1 MGACMTA
8 AWGVSFGAA
17 WGNAWGPLASDV
29 TFAFFSD
36 GLLLNRW
43 QPFDA
48 APNQAFDCGPINSP
62 LKTFGPYRFAE
73 VNIPMWQNRDT
84 NRPFEPIT
92 ANIVFKKTA
101 GIDPFSRAFPQ
112 MATTGGPKNIAFHA
126 KGSSKPL
133 KKPQAQPLRIL

>member
-1 MGACMTA
+1 MTA

-17 WGNAWGPLASDV
+17 GGNAWGPLASDV

-48 APNQAFDCGPINSP
+48 APNRAFDYGPVNSP
-62 LKTFGPYRFAE
+62 LEALAPFAFAQ
-73 VNIPMWQNRDT
+73 VNVAMWRKRGDT

-126 KGSSKPL
+126 NGSSKPL

>member
-1 MGACMTA
+1 MTA
-8 AWGVSFGAA
+8 AWNVSFGDA
-17 WGNAWGPLASDV
+17 WGNAWGPLASEV
-29 TFAFFSD
+29 TFAFLGD

-48 APNQAFDCGPINSP
+48 APNQAFDYGPINIP
-62 LKTFGPYRFAE
+62 LKTLAPYRFAE

-112 MATTGGPKNIAFHA
+112 MATTGGPKNIAFSVN
-126 KGSSKPL
+126 GSSKPL
-133 KKPQAQPLRIL
+133 KNPKTQPLRTL

>member
-1 MGACMTA
+1 MTS

-17 WGNAWGPLASDV
+17 WGNAWGPLASEV

-48 APNQAFDCGPINSP
+48 APNQAFDYGPINIP
-62 LKTFGPYRFAE
+62 LKTLAPYRFAE

-101 GIDPFSRAFPQ
+101 GIDPFFRAFPQ
-112 MATTGGPKNIAFHA
+112 MATTGGPKNIAFSVN
-126 KGSSKPL
+126 GSSKPL
-133 KKPQAQPLRIL
+133 KNPKTQPLRTL